1 METQAHMV
9 RRKEHVKKIVEILRG
24 LPWKRALVEAVR
36 VLVAAGLGA
45 GAATLVGCSSLTPS
59 NKMQSMGVYA
69 IGIPGIA
76 IITSST
82 QQADNAGDDQNEPKQ
97 ANPVTVSTQLTK

>member
-1 METQAHMV
+1 MKNLIE
-9 RRKEHVKKIVEILRG
+9 KLRS
-24 LPWKRALVEAVR
+24 LPWKRALWAAAK
-36 VLVAAGLGA
+36 VLFSASLGAAGA
-45 GAATLVGCSSLTPS
+45 VAMTGCSSLTPS

-82 QQADNAGDDQNEPKQ
+82 QQADNAGDDVNEPKQ
-97 ANPVTVSTQLTK
+97 VNPVTVSTQLTK